1 MICNL
6 QADVIKKDGIK
17 DKAKCS
23 ETETKANKRTQ
34 NKKVQFVHSYKIE
47 KTGGVT
53 TKEKNL
59 LLSHGCAFELQK
71 VKYSC

>member
-1 MICNL
+1 MPASFDMQFASRCN
-6 QADVIKKDGIK
+6 KKVGIK

-47 KTGGVT
+47 KNRGCDNKRKKSFAVT
-53 TKEKNL
+53 WL
-59 LLSHGCAFELQK
+59 RF
-71 VKYSC
+71 